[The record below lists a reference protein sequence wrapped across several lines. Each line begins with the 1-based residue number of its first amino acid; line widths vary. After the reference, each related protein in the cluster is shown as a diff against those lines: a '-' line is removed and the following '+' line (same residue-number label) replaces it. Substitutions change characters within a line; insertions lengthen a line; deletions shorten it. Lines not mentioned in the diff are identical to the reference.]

1 MKKTIV
7 MAMMTAAVVS
17 GLSGCTTSAGIPDTI
32 KVESAYS
39 EANQVMVSGTESV
52 QVTPDMT
59 ELIFSIRTQ
68 KPTPQECQQE
78 NSKNLDATIA
88 KLKELGIQEESIQT
102 SSYGLNPIYNWDSD
116 TQEITGYEMQT
127 RLTVSGVPVENAGT
141 ILSEGVQSG
150 VNAIESVSYYCSNY
164 DEQYQEALKLAVD
177 MAHKKAQAM
186 AEGSGR
192 NLGLASH
199 MEETSYNPSARYTDL
214 YSGAGQSNSVTMETD
229 AATKDMAVMPGLIE
243 VEASVNVTYRLE

>member
-68 KPTPQECQQE
+68 KPT
-78 NSKNLDATIA
+78 
-88 KLKELGIQEESIQT
+88 SI
-102 SSYGLNPIYNWDSD
+102 
-116 TQEITGYEMQT
+116 
-127 RLTVSGVPVENAGT
+127 
-141 ILSEGVQSG
+141 
-150 VNAIESVSYYCSNY
+150 
-164 DEQYQEALKLAVD
+164 
-177 MAHKKAQAM
+177 
-186 AEGSGR
+186 
-192 NLGLASH
+192 
-199 MEETSYNPSARYTDL
+199 
-214 YSGAGQSNSVTMETD
+214 
-229 AATKDMAVMPGLIE
+229 
-243 VEASVNVTYRLE
+243 